1 LHSQNLIHALETQA
15 PLAIEE
21 VRDMRLFES
30 GLLSQTQ
37 ASQAFLFN
45 AVPKS
50 FAKVFLQDFEFHK
63 AEYTM
68 VYSESLLIMSF

>member
-1 LHSQNLIHALETQA
+1 LHSQDLIHALETQA
-15 PLAIEE
+15 TLAIEE
-21 VRDMRLFES
+21 VRDVRLFES
-30 GLLSQTQ
+30 GLFSQPQTG
-37 ASQAFLFN
+37 QAFLFD

-68 VYSESLLIMSF
+68 IYSESLLIMSF